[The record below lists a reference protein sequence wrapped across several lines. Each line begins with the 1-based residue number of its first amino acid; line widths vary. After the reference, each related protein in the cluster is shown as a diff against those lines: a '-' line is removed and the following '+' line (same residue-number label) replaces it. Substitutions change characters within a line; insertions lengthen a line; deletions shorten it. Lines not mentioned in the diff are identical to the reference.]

1 MPEVFVGIGSNIEPE
16 SHIREAVKLLR
27 ARFGRLRLSP
37 VYRNP
42 AVGFVGEDFLN
53 LALTFEG
60 REAVTDVR
68 TALDAIEAEC
78 GRVRG
83 SPRFAPRTLD
93 LDLLMVGDLVT
104 DSPLRLP
111 RPEILKYA
119 YVLKPL
125 ADIAARRRHPLTGRS
140 MAEHWREFDAASQP
154 LVAVKLKDL

>member
-1 MPEVFVGIGSNIEPE
+1 MPEVFVGIGSNIQPQA
-16 SHIREAVKLLR
+16 HIREAVKLLR
-27 ARFGRLRLSP
+27 TRFGRLRLSP

-53 LALTFEG
+53 LAVVFESPDSV
-60 REAVTDVR
+60 ANVR
-68 TALDAIEAEC
+68 TALDAIETEC

-93 LDLLMVGDLVT
+93 LDLLMYGNLVT
-104 DSPLRLP
+104 DSPPRLP

-125 ADIAARRRHPLTGRS
+125 TDLADDLRHPLTGRNL
-140 MAEHWREFDAASQP
+140 AEHWREFDAASQP
-154 LVAVKLKDL
+154 LVRVLLENL

>member
-16 SHIREAVKLLR
+16 SHIRKAVGLLR

-53 LALTFEG
+53 LVVAFES
-60 REAVTDVR
+60 RTSVNEVR
-68 TALDAIEAEC
+68 TALDKIEAAC

-93 LDLLMVGDLVT
+93 LDLLMLGDLVT
-104 DSPLRLP
+104 QAPVRLP

-119 YVLKPL
+119 FVLKPL
-125 ADIAARRRHPLTGRS
+125 ADLSASLRHPLTGRS
-140 MAEHWREFDAASQP
+140 MAEHWRDFEAASQQ
-154 LVAVKLKDL
+154 LVAVKLNGL

>member
-16 SHIREAVKLLR
+16 SHIRKAVARLR
-27 ARFGRLRLSP
+27 AHFGRLRLSP

-53 LALTFEG
+53 LVVAFES
-60 REAVTDVR
+60 RAAVTEVR

-93 LDLLMVGDLVT
+93 LDLLLYGDLVM
-104 DSPLRLP
+104 DSPLRVP
-111 RPEILKYA
+111 RPEMLKYA
-119 YVLKPL
+119 FILKPL
-125 ADIAARRRHPLTGRS
+125 ADLAADLPHPLTGRS
-140 MAEHWREFDAASQP
+140 LSEHWRDFDAASEP
-154 LVAVKLKDL
+154 LVPVQLKNL

>member
-16 SHIREAVKLLR
+16 SHIRKAVALLR
-27 ARFGRLRLSP
+27 TQFGRLRLSP

-42 AVGFVGEDFLN
+42 AVGFVGENFLN
-53 LALTFEG
+53 LVVAFES
-60 REAVTDVR
+60 RASVTKVR
-68 TALDAIEAEC
+68 AALDAIEAEC

-119 YVLKPL
+119 FVLKPL
-125 ADIAARRRHPLTGRS
+125 VDLVADLRHPLTGRS
-140 MAEHWREFDAASQP
+140 LAEHWQYFDAASQT
-154 LVAVKLKDL
+154 LVPVQLKDL

>member
-53 LALTFEG
+53 LVVNFETH
-60 REAVTDVR
+60 EPAVIVR
-68 TALDAIEAEC
+68 ASLDAIEAEC
-78 GRVRG
+78 GRVRD

-93 LDLLMVGDLVT
+93 LDLLMYGDMVAE
-104 DSPLRLP
+104 SPIRLP
-111 RPEILKYA
+111 RSEILKYA

-125 ADIAARRRHPLTGRS
+125 SDIAASRHHPLTGRS
-140 MAEHWREFDAASQP
+140 LAEHWREFDATSQP
-154 LVAVKLKDL
+154 LVQVQLQNL

>member
-16 SHIREAVKLLR
+16 SHIREAVRRLR
-27 ARFGRLRLSP
+27 THFGRLRLSC

-53 LALTFEG
+53 LAVAFDS
-60 REAVTDVR
+60 REPVTGVR
-68 TALDAIEAEC
+68 SALDAIEVEC

-93 LDLLMVGDLVT
+93 LDLLMYGEVVT
-104 DSPLRLP
+104 DFPVRLP
-111 RPEILKYA
+111 RAEILKYA

-125 ADIAARRRHPLTGRS
+125 TDLAASRRHPLTGRS
-140 MAEHWREFDAASQP
+140 LTEHWLEFDATSQP
-154 LVAVKLKDL
+154 LVAVKLEGL

>member
-1 MPEVFVGIGSNIEPE
+1 MPEIFVGIGSNIEPE
-16 SHIREAVKLLR
+16 SHIREAVRRLR
-27 ARFGRLRLSP
+27 MHFGRLRLSC

-53 LALTFEG
+53 LAVAFDS
-60 REAVTDVR
+60 REPVAGVR
-68 TALDAIEAEC
+68 SALDAIEAGC

-104 DSPLRLP
+104 DFPVRLP
-111 RPEILKYA
+111 RAEILKYA

-125 ADIAARRRHPLTGRS
+125 TDLAAGQRHPLTGRKL
-140 MAEHWREFDAASQP
+140 AEHWREFDAASQP
-154 LVAVKLKDL
+154 LVTIKLQGL